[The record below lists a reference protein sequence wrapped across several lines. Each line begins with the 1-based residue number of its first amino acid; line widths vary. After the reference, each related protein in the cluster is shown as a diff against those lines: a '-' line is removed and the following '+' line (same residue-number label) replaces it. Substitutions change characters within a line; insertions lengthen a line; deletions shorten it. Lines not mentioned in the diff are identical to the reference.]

1 VLSFTGTKGV
11 NNKGFVAQMRTIPC
25 EIYDEIVM
33 LMQENLLVIYWLI
46 LTEER
51 FAVLIPTP
59 GGMLEMTST
68 ICNAQ
73 RYVKVTLPLGEMLE
87 TTSTIRDVQRFASMT
102 QPHTDQ
108 HVRIQRTNR
117 GGIELQSSTL
127 RKKYSVLT
135 KVTVNSLTTAENCAI
150 FWV

>member
-1 VLSFTGTKGV
+1 MSRNAPPTSVEFYRHQRCQQQRICRANEDNS
-11 NNKGFVAQMRTIPC
+11 MR
-25 EIYDEIVM
+25 D
-33 LMQENLLVIYWLI
+33 LRRNSDANARNLLVIYWLI

-59 GGMLEMTST
+59 GGMLEMSST
-68 ICNAQ
+68 ICDAQ

-108 HVRIQRTNR
+108 HVQWMPRSYCPKTQTRPPES
-117 GGIELQSSTL
+117 GLFSWP
-127 RKKYSVLT
+127 
-135 KVTVNSLTTAENCAI
+135 AI
-150 FWV
+150 FCNDTGS

>member
-1 VLSFTGTKGV
+1 VWSFTGTKGV

-25 EIYDEIVM
+25 EIYDEIAM

-46 LTEER
+46 LTEKR

-68 ICNAQ
+68 VCDAQ

-87 TTSTIRDVQRFASMT
+87 TTSTIRDVQRFTSMT
-102 QPHTDQ
+102 PPHTDQ

-117 GGIELQSSTL
+117 GGIELRSSTL
-127 RKKYSVLT
+127 HKK
-135 KVTVNSLTTAENCAI
+135 
-150 FWV
+150 